1 MSHKDPKD
9 LPIVGATAPEFE
21 LPDTDMQMRKLS
33 KLRGTK
39 TVLAFFPAAESPVCT
54 SEMCKLRDSL
64 PDLQTIGANVIGI
77 SVDGPF
83 ANKIFS
89 NNRNLNFTLLS
100 DYKREAISKYGIVM
114 KDLGPLK
121 DYYAAKRSIFVLDR
135 EGNIRYRWV
144 SDNPLIEPDYE
155 LIKTELNKI

>member
-1 MSHKDPKD
+1 
-9 LPIVGATAPEFE
+9 
-21 LPDTDMQMRKLS
+21 
-33 KLRGTK
+33 
-39 TVLAFFPAAESPVCT
+39 
-54 SEMCKLRDSL
+54 
-64 PDLQTIGANVIGI
+64 
-77 SVDGPF
+77 
-83 ANKIFS
+83 
-89 NNRNLNFTLLS
+89 
-100 DYKREAISKYGIVM
+100 M